1 MKTTLVNITLEWL
14 HAPAE
19 GRFEF
24 DHAEVIAGTPI
35 IGWGAVSMEDY
46 RVTYSS
52 AGEMCRMC
60 FALRTEGEENDITTV
75 VRFTD
80 NEHPFEFSIKNVLQQ
95 DQEEL
100 RLEELGVKIVAEIDY
115 FAML

>member
-1 MKTTLVNITLEWL
+1 METTIVNITLEWEN
-14 HAPAE
+14 APAA

-24 DHAEVIAGTPI
+24 DHAEVINGFLI
-35 IGWGAVSMEDY
+35 IGWGTVSMEDY

-60 FALRTEGEENDITTV
+60 FALRAEGAEDNIATV

-100 RLEELGVKIVAEIDY
+100 RFEELGVKVVAEIDY